1 MVGAVGF
8 QKSTERSAAW
18 IVGGNPRN
26 VYRLVGYLE
35 YGRSLYLLD
44 ELLDLASA
52 EELKVIEELVA
63 ERPEFAVYTNL
74 SRLLEPQP
82 GALSEPASDSD
93 VAAPAGK
100 YRQQG
105 LAWITAL
112 ARVELA
118 AMSAGFDVDDHP
130 FRTFAPSRYE
140 AAQYALMLM
149 DALRTHYWA
158 LQRDPLVR
166 DIRNAGLND
175 VQGLAY
181 FRRVAVAIE
190 MADALER
197 LGKGSYSPGQLEQLK
212 SWRREMKSLRG
223 TVLYSVLKLHD
234 RTTVEQKWTS
244 ALRSCPAL
252 VRIARE
258 DLLAG
263 TAEVDGRPI
272 TPEEGKAILRTL
284 AEHSE
289 RTEVRVIVND

>member
-1 MVGAVGF
+1 LGAVSF

-35 YGRSLYLLD
+35 YGRSLSLLD
-44 ELLDLASA
+44 ELLNSVSA

-63 ERPEFAVYTNL
+63 ERPEFAVYSNL

-82 GALSEPASDSD
+82 GALSEPYAAAA
-93 VAAPAGK
+93 VAGN

-105 LAWITAL
+105 LAWIAAL

-118 AMSAGFDVDDHP
+118 AMSAGFDVDDRP
-130 FRTFAPSRYE
+130 FKTFAPSRYE
-140 AAQYALMLM
+140 ASQYALMLM

-158 LQRDPLVR
+158 LQLDLTVR
-166 DIRNAGLND
+166 GIRNADLND

-190 MADALER
+190 MADALEE
-197 LGKGSYSPGQLEQLK
+197 LGKGRYAADQLEQLE
-212 SWRREMKSLRG
+212 SWRRELKSLRG
-223 TVLYSVLKLHD
+223 TILYSVLKLHD
-234 RTTVEQKWTS
+234 RTTVSRSWAS
-244 ALRSCPAL
+244 SFNSCPAL

-258 DLLAG
+258 DLMKGA
-263 TAEVDGRPI
+263 AEVNGRPI
-272 TPEEGKAILRTL
+272 PPEEGKAILRTI
-284 AEHSE
+284 AAHEE
-289 RTEVRVIVND
+289 RRDVRVFNNSD